1 MLNTNNPTAKQSQE
15 WIIRE
20 LLGLMETKN
29 YDKISVSEICRKA
42 DIDRRTF
49 YRNFNSKN
57 DVLEQ
62 YINILRQEYLS
73 NYSDEDGASSY
84 KAAKYFFEFWNRH
97 LCFIKSIKN
106 NGLSDYV
113 FHLFTSFSKEHNEFL
128 IGDFQ
133 PDMQLEYIYA
143 YRIGGFW
150 NVLLTLADKENKP
163 TPDELALIL
172 SQT

>member
-1 MLNTNNPTAKQSQE
+1 MFNTNNPTAKQSQE
-15 WIIRE
+15 WIILA
-20 LLGLMETKN
+20 LLGLMGTKD

-49 YRNFNSKN
+49 YRNFDSKN

-62 YINILRQEYLS
+62 YINALRQEYLRL
-73 NYSDEDGASSY
+73 YSDEDRSSSY
-84 KAAKYFFEFWNRH
+84 KAAKYFFEFWSRH
-97 LCFIKSIKN
+97 LSFIKNIKS
-106 NGLSDYV
+106 NGLSDYI
-113 FHLFTSFSKEHNEFL
+113 FHLFTTFSKEHNEFL
-128 IGDFQ
+128 IGDFK
-133 PDMQLEYIYA
+133 PDMQLECIYA

>member
-1 MLNTNNPTAKQSQE
+1 MLNTNNPTARQSQE

-20 LLGLMETKN
+20 LLSLMETTD

-62 YINILRQEYLS
+62 YVTALRQEYLS
-73 NYSDEDGASSY
+73 NYSNEDSTSSY

-97 LCFIKSIKN
+97 LRFINNIKS

-113 FHLFTSFSKEHNEFL
+113 FHLFTTFSKEHNEFL
-128 IGDFQ
+128 IGDFK
-133 PDMQLEYIYA
+133 PDMRLEYIYA

-163 TPDELALIL
+163 TPEEMALIL
-172 SQT
+172 SHT